1 MGSSNLIGTRL
12 GKYEID
18 EEIGRGGVDA
28 VYGGYDPILARWL
41 AVKVLA
47 PLLMWEKEFVE
58 RFLREARAAAQLK
71 HPGIV
76 AITDV
81 GQEGN
86 WCYSC
91 IVTVL

>member
-1 MGSSNLIGTRL
+1 MT
-12 GKYEID
+12 
-18 EEIGRGGVDA
+18 
-28 VYGGYDPILARWL
+28 
-41 AVKVLA
+41 VKVLA
-47 PLLMWEKEFVE
+47 SHLMWEKEFVG

-76 AITDV
+76 TIYDV